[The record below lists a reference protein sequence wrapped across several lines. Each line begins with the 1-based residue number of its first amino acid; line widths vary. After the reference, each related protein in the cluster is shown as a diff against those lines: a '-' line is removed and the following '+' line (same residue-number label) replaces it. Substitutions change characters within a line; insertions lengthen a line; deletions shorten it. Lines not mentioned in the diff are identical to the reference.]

1 MIISVNFTV
10 SGMGDDIMK
19 ITYKPSLG
27 RILAIIFLVLAFI
40 SMVYSL
46 AVDTYLHYKIRSG
59 DLELYNIESKVIDG
73 EISANVFE
81 RIGRID
87 GYVLLY
93 DTRTNLVYIGD
104 EKGDL
109 TPYYANSSGKLVIY
123 DKSSNRLL
131 Y

>member
-1 MIISVNFTV
+1 MC
-10 SGMGDDIMK
+10 GDDIMK
-19 ITYKPSLG
+19 TTCKLSIG
-27 RILAIIFLVLAFI
+27 RILVIIFLVLAFI

-59 DLELYNIESKVIDG
+59 DLEIYNMESKVVEG
-73 EISANVFE
+73 EISTNVFE

-93 DTRTNLVYIGD
+93 DIRTNLVYIGD
-104 EKGDL
+104 GRGEL
-109 TPYYANSSGKLVIY
+109 SPYYADNSGRVVMY
-123 DKSSNRLL
+123 DKVNNRLI

>member
-10 SGMGDDIMK
+10 RSMGDDIMK

-27 RILAIIFLVLAFI
+27 RILVIIFLVLAFI

-104 EKGDL
+104 EKRNL
-109 TPYYANSSGKLVIY
+109 TPYYANSSGKLVMY

>member
-10 SGMGDDIMK
+10 RSMGDDIMK
-19 ITYKPSLG
+19 ITYKPSFG
-27 RILAIIFLVLAFI
+27 RILVIIFLVLAFI

-104 EKGDL
+104 EKGNL
-109 TPYYANSSGKLVIY
+109 TPYYANSSGKLVMY

>member
-1 MIISVNFTV
+1 MY
-10 SGMGDDIMK
+10 GGDIVK
-19 ITYKPSLG
+19 ITYRPSFG
-27 RILAIIFLVLAFI
+27 RILVIIFLLLAFI

-46 AVDTYLHYKIRSG
+46 VVDTYLHYKIRSG

-73 EISANVFE
+73 EISVNVFE

-104 EKGDL
+104 EKGNL
-109 TPYYANSSGKLVIY
+109 TPYYSNSNGKVVMF
-123 DKSSNRLL
+123 DKINNRLL

>member
-1 MIISVNFTV
+1 MV
-10 SGMGDDIMK
+10 DDIMK
-19 ITYKPSLG
+19 ITYKPSFG
-27 RILAIIFLVLAFI
+27 RILVIIFLVLAFI

-46 AVDTYLHYKIRSG
+46 AVDTYLHYKIHSG

-104 EKGDL
+104 EKGNL
-109 TPYYANSSGKLVIY
+109 TPYYANSSGKLVMY

>member
-10 SGMGDDIMK
+10 RSMGDDIMK
-19 ITYKPSLG
+19 ITYRPSLG
-27 RILAIIFLVLAFI
+27 RILVIIFLVLAFI

-104 EKGDL
+104 EKGNL
-109 TPYYANSSGKLVIY
+109 TPYYANSSGKLVMY

>member
-1 MIISVNFTV
+1 
-10 SGMGDDIMK
+10 MGDDIMK
-19 ITYKPSLG
+19 ITYKPSFG
-27 RILAIIFLVLAFI
+27 RILVIIFLVLALI

-46 AVDTYLHYKIRSG
+46 VVDTYLHYKIHSG

-104 EKGDL
+104 EKGNL
-109 TPYYANSSGKLVIY
+109 TPYYANSSGKLVMY

>member
-1 MIISVNFTV
+1 
-10 SGMGDDIMK
+10 MK
-19 ITYKPSLG
+19 ITYKPSFG
-27 RILAIIFLVLAFI
+27 RILVIIFLVLAFI

-46 AVDTYLHYKIRSG
+46 AVDTYIHYKIRSG
-59 DLELYNIESKVIDG
+59 DLEIYNIESKSVDG
-73 EISANVFE
+73 EISTNVFE

-104 EKGDL
+104 GRGEL
-109 TPYYANSSGKLVIY
+109 SPYYADNNGRVVMY
-123 DKSSNRLL
+123 DKTNKRLI